1 MNYKNFL
8 LVINFFFIINCTTT
22 NFSTVKENTNLQNVF
37 SNKGFTLIYNED
49 DYNNGLISKKIDEHS
64 LEIFQRN
71 LKIST
76 TVKITN
82 MSNNKS
88 LIAKVGKSSNYP
100 SFNNSVI
107 SIRIANELDLNI
119 DEPYIQILEISENS
133 MFVAKKAKT
142 FDEEKNVAKKAPVEN
157 IDIND
162 LNKINKKNDE
172 KIKKN
177 FSYFIKIADFFYNN
191 TAQLMV
197 TRIVN
202 ETEIRNPRI
211 KKINKE
217 KYRVFLGPFN
227 NINSLQKSYND
238 ISILKFENIEII
250 RND

>member
-49 DYNNGLISKKIDEHS
+49 DYNNGLISKKIDERS
-64 LEIFQRN
+64 LDIFQKN
-71 LKIST
+71 LKIFT

-82 MSNNKS
+82 MLNNKS

-107 SIRIANELDLNI
+107 SIRIANELDLDI

-162 LNKINKKNDE
+162 LNKINKNHNETIKE
-172 KIKKN
+172 K
-177 FSYFIKIADFFYNN
+177 FSYLIKIADFFYDN

-197 TRIVN
+197 NRIIN
-202 ETEIRNPRI
+202 ETEIRNPRV
-211 KKINKE
+211 KKIDKE

-238 ISILKFENIEII
+238 IGILKFENIEII

>member
-22 NFSTVKENTNLQNVF
+22 NFSTVKENSNLQNVF

-119 DEPYIQILEISENS
+119 DEPYIQILEISGNT

-142 FDEEKNVAKKAPVEN
+142 FAEEKNVAKKAPVEN